1 MSTGLNHST
10 FIADMITSLLYKR
23 YTCSLNA
30 CYSTLYDGTI
40 NVFEIYLEISL
51 YPAIFQSFSLHCK
64 TYPICGIC
72 WKHRNNI
79 ETWLTLNTTE
89 S

>member
-40 NVFEIYLEISL
+40 NEFEIYLEISL
-51 YPAIFQSFSLHCK
+51 YPAILAKFFSALQDLSNLWHML
-64 TYPICGIC
+64 
-72 WKHRNNI
+72 
-79 ETWLTLNTTE
+79 ETP
-89 S
+89 